1 MTLRAKLLIS
11 VAAFTMVLALLIV
24 GVLAVQSANVPI
36 SGNIVFN
43 ATDANVEISGTLS
56 NATTAHTFTTLK
68 YDAETT
74 AGSTALDTWKNVKI
88 DFKNQASNDI
98 VFSIT
103 VTNKDTNRVMYASLD
118 STQLKGLT
126 DATNNVTA
134 TIKTG
139 TGAYTWGEAVEI
151 VKGSAVTF
159 MITFSMG
166 TRNKSVNVGSW
177 TADLDVSSQS
187 L

>member
-24 GVLAVQSANVPI
+24 GVLAVQSATVPI
-36 SGNIVFN
+36 TGNIVFN

-56 NATTAHTFTTLK
+56 NATTAHSFTTLK
-68 YDAETT
+68 YDAEAT

-98 VFSIT
+98 TLAIT
-103 VTNKDTNRVMYASLD
+103 VTNKDTVRSMYTSL
-118 STQLKGLT
+118 SSSELSSLSEG
-126 DATNNVTA
+126 TNNVTA

-139 TGAYTWGEAVEI
+139 TGAYTWGEPVTI
-151 VKGSAVTF
+151 SKGSAITF
-159 MITFSMG
+159 TITFSIG

-177 TADLDVSSQS
+177 TMELDVSSQS

>member
-43 ATDANVEISGTLS
+43 ATDANVEITGTLS
-56 NATTAHTFTTLK
+56 NATTAHSFTMLK

-74 AGSTALDTWKNVKI
+74 AGSTALNTWKNVKI

-98 VFSIT
+98 TLSIT
-103 VTNKDTNRVMYASLD
+103 VTNKDTVRSMYTSL
-118 STQLKGLT
+118 SSPTLSGLT
-126 DATNNVTA
+126 EATNNVTA
-134 TIKTG
+134 SIKTG
-139 TGAYTWGEAVEI
+139 TGAYTWGEPVTI
-151 VKGSAVTF
+151 SKGSAITF
-159 MITFSMG
+159 TITFSIG

-177 TADLDVSSQS
+177 TMELDVSSQS

>member
-24 GVLAVQSANVPI
+24 GVLAVQSATVPI
-36 SGNIVFN
+36 TGNIVFN

-68 YDAETT
+68 YDADTT
-74 AGSTALDTWKNVKI
+74 AGTTALNTWKNVKI
-88 DFKNQASNDI
+88 DFKNQAASDI
-98 VFSIT
+98 TLSIT
-103 VTNKDTNRVMYASLD
+103 VTNKDETRNMYTSLD

-134 TIKTG
+134 TVKTG
-139 TGAYTWGEAVEI
+139 TGAYTWGKPVTI
-151 VKGSAVTF
+151 SKQDAVTF
-159 MITFSMG
+159 TITFSIG
-166 TRNKSVNVGSW
+166 TRNKSVNVSSW
-177 TADLDVSSQS
+177 TVELDVSSQS